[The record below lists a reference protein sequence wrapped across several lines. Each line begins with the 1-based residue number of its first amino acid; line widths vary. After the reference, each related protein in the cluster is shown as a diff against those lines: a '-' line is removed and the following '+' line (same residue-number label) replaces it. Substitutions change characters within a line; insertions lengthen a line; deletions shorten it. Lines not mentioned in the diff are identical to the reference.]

1 MGSDSSV
8 DTKQIILTGEA
19 AASLQSRKR
28 RSRKN
33 LKGGGSTQGAIIQ
46 LQSTTS
52 SSDQPTA
59 SVEGINPAK
68 IAQTSAT
75 VDAPTTIQQS
85 GTQQSGGKPKVV
97 LRASKKPTHKVV
109 LSVSKIVAPVVHT
122 QKAKTRKV
130 SKKITFSL
138 KNLRKK
144 LTTAKTIKKHSEEK
158 SLDEIKKLLVETK
171 LIKPDSKAPETM
183 LRHMY
188 SDFMMLKHRA
198 L

>member
-1 MGSDSSV
+1 MGHDNSS
-8 DTKQIILTGEA
+8 DTKQIVLTGEA
-19 AASLQSRKR
+19 ATSLQSRKR

-59 SVEGINPAK
+59 SVEGLNPAK
-68 IAQTSAT
+68 IAQASAS
-75 VDAPTTIQQS
+75 VEAPTTIIQQ
-85 GTQQSGGKPKVV
+85 TGGKPKVV
-97 LRASKKPTHKVV
+97 LKASKKPTNKVV
-109 LSVSKIVAPVVHT
+109 LSVSKVVAPVVHT
-122 QKAKTRKV
+122 QKAKTRKL

-144 LTTAKTIKKHSEEK
+144 LSTAKTIKKHSEEK
-158 SLDEIKKLLVETK
+158 SLDEIKKMLVETK

>member
-1 MGSDSSV
+1 MGHDNSS
-8 DTKQIILTGEA
+8 DTKQIVLTGEA
-19 AASLQSRKR
+19 ATSLQSKKR

-33 LKGGGSTQGAIIQ
+33 LNGGGSTQGAIIQ

-68 IAQTSAT
+68 IAQTSAST
-75 VDAPTTIQQS
+75 EAPTTIQQ
-85 GTQQSGGKPKVV
+85 TGGKPKVV
-97 LRASKKPTHKVV
+97 LRASKKPIHKVV
-109 LSVSKIVAPVVHT
+109 LSVSKVAAPVVHT
-122 QKAKTRKV
+122 QKAKTRKA
-130 SKKITFSL
+130 SKKIMFSL

-158 SLDEIKKLLVETK
+158 SLDEIKKLLVESK
-171 LIKPDSKAPETM
+171 LIKTDSKAPETM

>member
-1 MGSDSSV
+1 MGSDNSV

-52 SSDQPTA
+52 SSDQSTA

-68 IAQTSAT
+68 IAQTSAAIE
-75 VDAPTTIQQS
+75 APTTI
-85 GTQQSGGKPKVV
+85 QQSGGKPKVV
-97 LRASKKPTHKVV
+97 LKASKKPTHKVV
-109 LSVSKIVAPVVHT
+109 LSVSKVVAPVVHT